1 MRQACKDRY
10 SLYGVNMSIYEQYC
24 NEIVDENGRLKKIT
38 LDYPDNFN
46 FGYDVVD
53 RIADETPE
61 KRALVWCN
69 VEGEEHVFSF
79 ADIKRY
85 SNQMANV
92 FRSAGI
98 GRGDRVLLILKRH
111 YEYWFAAVAL
121 HKLGAVMIPA
131 THMLTVRDFV
141 YRIKSSGV
149 KAIVCTTQKKVPEKI
164 TAALNSAGMT
174 ARLWCVQKDID
185 GFENLTKAMQGA
197 SEDFER
203 VQTLATDPMML
214 YFTSGTTGEPKG
226 VIHDHSY
233 PLAHIVTA
241 KYWQQAEEGGLHF
254 TVAETGWAKA
264 SWGKIYGQW
273 LVGSAVMVYDFD
285 NFEPKQLTAVI
296 NRYGVTSF
304 CAPPTVYRYLVRK
317 GIPDMP
323 SLRHA
328 STAGEM
334 LAPEVFRRFTERT
347 GLPLCEGYGQTETT
361 LLMANFRGY
370 DAVEGSM
377 GTPSPFYNIELRG
390 KNGKPVGVGEVG
402 EVVII
407 PEKEGRQSGV
417 FTAYLDNEEQYRYV
431 WRDGVYHT
439 GDAAYMDENGRYWFH
454 GRFDDII
461 KTGGFRVGPYEV
473 ENVLMEHPAV
483 VECSVI
489 GVPDPL
495 RGQAIKAV
503 VVPGAGYDSSREL
516 EAEIKNFCN
525 RKLAEYKWIR
535 HVEFVKEMP
544 KTISG
549 KIQKTV
555 LRSQKQV
562 GYANNC
568 RRYGRR

>member
-1 MRQACKDRY
+1 
-10 SLYGVNMSIYEQYC
+10 MSIYQKYC
-24 NEIVDENGRLKKIT
+24 HEITDENGNLKKLT

-53 RIADETPE
+53 TIADETPD

-69 VEGEEHVFSF
+69 VEGEEHIFTFS
-79 ADIKRY
+79 DIKKY

-92 FRSAGI
+92 FRASGI
-98 GRGDRVLLILKRH
+98 GHGDRVMLILKRH

-131 THMLTVRDFV
+131 THMLTVSDLV
-141 YRIKSSGV
+141 YRIESSKA
-149 KAIVCTTQKKVPEKI
+149 KAIVCTSQNEVPEKI
-164 TAALNSAGMT
+164 LEALRQSKMAAK
-174 ARLWCVQKDID
+174 LWCVQADVA
-185 GFENLTKAMQGA
+185 GFENITSAMQTA
-197 SEDFER
+197 SGKFER
-203 VQTLATDPMML
+203 VPTKATDPMML
-214 YFTSGTTGEPKG
+214 YFTSGTTGYPKG
-226 VIHDHSY
+226 VIHEHSY

-241 KYWQQAEEGGLHF
+241 KYWQQAEDNGLHF

-285 NFEPKQLTAVI
+285 NFEPKQLTHII
-296 NRYGVTSF
+296 NKYGVTSF

-323 SLRHA
+323 TLKHA

-334 LAPEVFRRFTERT
+334 LAPEVFRKFTEKT
-347 GLPLCEGYGQTETT
+347 GLQLCEGYGQTETT
-361 LLMANFRGY
+361 LLMANFKGA
-370 DAVEGSM
+370 DAVPGSM
-377 GTPSPFYNIELRG
+377 GMPSPFYNIELRNKRG
-390 KNGKPVGVGEVG
+390 EPVSVGEIG

-407 PEKEGRQSGV
+407 PDENGRQPGV
-417 FTAYLDNEEQYRYV
+417 FTAYLDDEEQYNYV
-431 WRDGVYHT
+431 WRGGVYHT
-439 GDAAYMDENGRYWFH
+439 GDAAYLDEDGRYWFH

-489 GVPDPL
+489 GVPDTL
-495 RGQAIKAV
+495 RGQAIKAIIV
-503 VVPGAGYDSSREL
+503 LGQGYTPAKEL
-516 EAEIKNFCN
+516 ELAIKEFCN
-525 RKLAEYKWIR
+525 QKLAEYKWIR
-535 HVEFVKEMP
+535 LIEFVTEMP

-555 LRSQKQV
+555 QRSQS
-562 GYANNC
+562 
-568 RRYGRR
+568 

>member
-1 MRQACKDRY
+1 
-10 SLYGVNMSIYEQYC
+10 MSVYKQYC

-38 LDYPDNFN
+38 LEYPDNFN

-53 RIADETPE
+53 KIANETPE

-69 VEGEEHVFSF
+69 VEGEEHIFSF
-79 ADIKRY
+79 ADIKKY

-92 FRSAGI
+92 FQSAGI
-98 GRGDRVLLILKRH
+98 GQGDRVMVILKRH

-131 THMLTVRDFV
+131 THMLTVSDFV
-141 YRIKSSGV
+141 YRIQTS
-149 KAIVCTTQKKVPEKI
+149 KAKAFVCTTQNEVPEKI
-164 TAALNSAGMT
+164 TAALKEADMT
-174 ARLWCVQKDID
+174 AKLWCVQKDAD
-185 GFENLTKAMQGA
+185 GFENLTTAMKSA
-197 SEDFER
+197 SDEFER

-214 YFTSGTTGEPKG
+214 YFTSGTTGYPKG
-226 VIHDHSY
+226 VIHEHSY

-241 KYWQQAEEGGLHF
+241 KYWHQAEDGGLHF

-323 SLRHA
+323 SLKHA
-328 STAGEM
+328 TTAGEM
-334 LAPEVFRRFTERT
+334 LAPEVFRKFSERT
-347 GLPLCEGYGQTETT
+347 GLQLCEGYGQTETT
-361 LLMANFRGY
+361 LLMANFKGD
-370 DAVEGSM
+370 DAVDGSM

-390 KNGKPVGVGEVG
+390 KNGKSVDTYEIG
-402 EVVII
+402 EVVIV
-407 PEKEGRQSGV
+407 PEEAGKQPGV
-417 FTAYLDNEEQYRYV
+417 FTSYLDNEEQYSYV

-489 GVPDPL
+489 GVPDAL

-503 VVPGAGYDSSREL
+503 IVLGTGYEPSQEL
-516 EAEIKNFCN
+516 ELEIKNFCN
-525 RKLAEYKWIR
+525 QKLAEYKWIR
-535 HVEFVKEMP
+535 LIEFVTEMP

-555 LRSQKQV
+555 LRSQ
-562 GYANNC
+562 
-568 RRYGRR
+568 R